1 MSGDRIKWGPVL
13 VRAAAIVRSYEDT
26 SVTLRQL
33 HYRLVAEQLVPNT
46 LGYYKRLSDRTA
58 KARRAGTFPDLTD
71 RGRHIHRHA
80 AWDSTQDALD
90 AIAEQYR
97 RGRTDGQ
104 PWSIYLGVEKAGII
118 EQLSAWFGDLG
129 IPIAALSG
137 YASQS
142 YVDAV
147 ARDVS
152 VAERPAV
159 LLYAGDFD
167 ASGEDIDRDFIK
179 RTDCWDK
186 VIRVGLTADQVE
198 RHGLPVSIGKDGDS
212 RRKTFEAR
220 HGSNMQVELDA
231 LPPQHLRALY
241 AEAIDGFWDTSAYEA
256 MLAEEAEERAQLQ
269 DLAERWAEL

>member
-1 MSGDRIKWGPVL
+1 MTGDRIKWGPVL
-13 VRAAAIVRSYEDT
+13 IRAAGFVRSYENT

-46 LGYYKRLSDRTA
+46 KGSYKSLSDRTA
-58 KARRAGTFPDLTD
+58 KARRAGTFPELTD
-71 RGRHIHRHA
+71 RDRHIHRHP
-80 AWDSTQDALD
+80 AWDSSQDALD
-90 AIAEQYR
+90 AIAGQYR
-97 RGRTDGQ
+97 RDRTDGQ
-104 PWSIYLGVEKAGII
+104 SWSIYLAVEKAGII
-118 EQLSAWFGDLG
+118 EQLLTWFGGLG
-129 IPIAALSG
+129 VPILALSG

-147 ARDVS
+147 GRDVS

-186 VIRVGLTADQVE
+186 IVRVALTADQVE
-198 RHGLPVSIGKDGDS
+198 QYGLPVSFGKDGDS

-220 HGSNMQVELDA
+220 HGANVQVELDA
-231 LPPQHLRALY
+231 LAPADLKALY

-256 MLAEEAEERAQLQ
+256 VLAEEQ
-269 DLAERWAEL
+269 AEREHLYDVAERHGEL